1 MYKRLIC
8 GNAKSNVT
16 VQYPHSYKATEAG
29 HPEWI
34 NKKLEKRIHVAKE
47 TLYLKID
54 SNVLVHQKNLTVKDI
69 AQITCSNTSL
79 KNRIQVLKLKD
90 FHLDRPGRYVKSVV
104 EVVDMIQDEYPE
116 TDVENLGEA
125 DFIITY
131 EDEKGKSRAAAY
143 LKTGA
148 VSILS
153 FFGAAFSIM
162 TFNNDV
168 DIRGLFSEIYQLF
181 TGQTSDG
188 FTVLELSYSF
198 GLGIGIIL
206 FFNHFA
212 GKRIKTDPTPLDVQM
227 HTYEKDVDQTI
238 MSSYASQEQQKEQ

>member
-1 MYKRLIC
+1 MYKGLKNGKDRDRQKI
-8 GNAKSNVT
+8 
-16 VQYPHSYKATEAG
+16 Y
-29 HPEWI
+29 I
-34 NKKLEKRIHVAKE
+34 EKRDHVATE

-69 AQITCSNTSL
+69 AQTACANSSVQN
-79 KNRIQVLKLKD
+79 KIQTLKLSNLQISK
-90 FHLDRPGRYVKSVV
+90 PGRYVKSVLDV
-104 EVVDMIQDEYPE
+104 LEAIQKEYPSLKI
-116 TDVENLGEA
+116 ENLGEA

-131 EDEKGKSRAAAY
+131 EEEKGKSRLIGY
-143 LKTGA
+143 LKTIL
-148 VSILS
+148 VSVLS

-168 DIRGLFSEIYQLF
+168 DIRGLFADVYLLF

-188 FTVLELSYSF
+188 FTVLELAYSF

-212 GKRIKTDPTPLDVQM
+212 GKKIETDPTPMDVQM
-227 HTYEKDVDQTI
+227 HTYEQDVNQTI
-238 MSSYASQEQQKEQ
+238 MSNYGVRKQQEKTTGEKR

>member
-1 MYKRLIC
+1 M
-8 GNAKSNVT
+8 
-16 VQYPHSYKATEAG
+16 
-29 HPEWI
+29 
-34 NKKLEKRIHVAKE
+34 AKE

-54 SNVLVHQKNLTVKDI
+54 GNVPVHQKNLTIKDI

-79 KNRIQVLKLKD
+79 KNRIQVFKLKD
-90 FHLDRPGRYVKSVV
+90 FNLTRPGRYVKSVV
-104 EVVDMIQDEYPE
+104 EVLDMIHAEYPE
-116 TDVENLGEA
+116 VEVENLGEA

-131 EDEKGKSRAAAY
+131 EEEKEESRAAAY
-143 LKTGA
+143 LKTVA
-148 VSILS
+148 VSVLS

-168 DIRGLFSEIYQLF
+168 DIRGLFSDIYQLF

-212 GKRIKTDPTPLDVQM
+212 GKRIETDPTPLDVQM
-227 HTYEKDVDQTI
+227 HTYEQDVNQTI
-238 MSSYASQEQQKEQ
+238 VSAYAAREQQKEQ

>member
-1 MYKRLIC
+1 M
-8 GNAKSNVT
+8 T
-16 VQYPHSYKATEAG
+16 
-29 HPEWI
+29 
-34 NKKLEKRIHVAKE
+34 KE

-54 SNVLVHQKNLTVKDI
+54 SNLLVHKKNLVLKDI
-69 AQITCSNTSL
+69 AQTQCSNSSIQ
-79 KNRIQVLKLKD
+79 NRIQTLKLPDLK
-90 FHLDRPGRYVKSVV
+90 LTRPGRYVKSVLDV
-104 EVVDMIQDEYPE
+104 LSAIQKEYPGLE
-116 TDVENLGEA
+116 ISNLGEA

-131 EDEKGKSRAAAY
+131 EEEQKKSRLLAWC
-143 LKTGA
+143 KTA
-148 VSILS
+148 CVSVLS

-168 DIRGLFSEIYQLF
+168 DIRGLFSDIYLLF

-212 GKRIKTDPTPLDVQM
+212 GKRIESDPTPLDVQM
-227 HTYEKDVDQTI
+227 HTYEQDVNETI
-238 MSSYASQEQQKEQ
+238 IANCGVRRRQEETHTGVS